1 MRISDWSSDVCSS
14 DLRDFEVHDLREIMR
29 IPEPWVQGT
38 GGQSGGI
45 DDRLERWRLRFGR
58 DTGIDV
64 MIGRAMFLGK
74 RQPPLLSRPFGSI
87 DRKSTRLNSSH

>member
-1 MRISDWSSDVCSS
+1 
-14 DLRDFEVHDLREIMR
+14 MR

-64 MIGRAMFLGK
+64 MTGRAMFLGK

-87 DRKSTRLNSSH
+87 AFLCRPGLSGRDCSADNRDVDQDSRYSLQTHREFQ

>member
-1 MRISDWSSDVCSS
+1 
-14 DLRDFEVHDLREIMR
+14 MR

-58 DTGIDV
+58 DTGIDR
-64 MIGRAMFLGK
+64 MADRAMLLGK
-74 RQPPLLSRPFGSI
+74 RQPLPLGRRFEPIASLRRPGLSGRDCSADNRDGDQDSRYSLQTHREFQ
-87 DRKSTRLNSSH
+87 